1 MTSGNRHYLRGALLT
16 LVLLAPLLLKYGA
29 GAAVAADTPAWG
41 VEQLMQGL
49 GRVPSVKG
57 KFVERKYLAMLTA
70 PLDSSGT
77 LVYTAPGRIEKN
89 TVTPKPERLVL
100 DQDTLTVEYPERG
113 QRRVLAL
120 QNYPAVWAFVESIRS
135 TLAGDLQTLNR
146 FYRASV
152 AGSEEQWRLSL
163 KPVDGKM
170 QSVVQE
176 IRIEGRRDRV
186 RTIEIVEMQGDR
198 SVMTITEDGP

>member
-1 MTSGNRHYLRGALLT
+1 MISGNRPRWRSATAALA
-16 LVLLAPLLLKYGA
+16 LVAA
-29 GAAVAADTPAWG
+29 GAAAGAETPAWDI
-41 VEQLMQGL
+41 EQLMQGL
-49 GRVPSVKG
+49 SKVPAAKG

-77 LVYTAPGRIEKN
+77 LVYTAPGRLEKN
-89 TVTPKPERLVL
+89 TLEPKPERLVL
-100 DQDTLTVEYPERG
+100 DRDKLTLEYPDRA

-120 QNYPAVWAFVESIRS
+120 QNYPVVWAFVESIRS
-135 TLAGDLQTLNR
+135 TLAGDYQTLNR

-163 KPVDGKM
+163 KPVDPKM

-176 IRIEGRRDRV
+176 IRIGGSHNRL
-186 RTIEIVEMQGDR
+186 RTIEILETQGDR
-198 SVMTITEDGP
+198 SVMTITEDGS

>member
-1 MTSGNRHYLRGALLT
+1 MISGNRHCLRGAFLA
-16 LVLLAPLLLKYGA
+16 LVLLAG
-29 GAAVAADTPAWG
+29 GAAAADPAAWG

-49 GRVPSVKG
+49 SRAPSTKG

-77 LVYTAPGRIEKN
+77 LVYTAPGRLEKN
-89 TVTPKPERLVL
+89 TLTPKLERLVL
-100 DQDTLTVEYPERG
+100 DQDNLTLEYPDRG

-120 QNYPAVWAFVESIRS
+120 QNYPVVWAFVESIRS

-186 RTIEIVEMQGDR
+186 RTIEIIEMQGDR
-198 SVMTITEDGP
+198 SVMTITEDSP

>member
-1 MTSGNRHYLRGALLT
+1 MISGNRHCLRGALLA
-16 LVLLAPLLLKYGA
+16 LVLLAGGP
-29 GAAVAADTPAWG
+29 GAAAAADPPAWG
-41 VEQLMQGL
+41 VEQLMHGL
-49 GRVPSVKG
+49 SRAPSTKG

-70 PLDSSGT
+70 PLDSAGT
-77 LVYTAPGRIEKN
+77 LVYTAPGRLEKN
-89 TVTPKPERLVL
+89 TLTPKPERLVL
-100 DQDTLTVEYPERG
+100 DQDNLTLEYPDRG

-120 QNYPAVWAFVESIRS
+120 QNYPVVWAFVESIRS

-152 AGSEEQWRLSL
+152 TGSEEQWRLSL

-176 IRIEGRRDRV
+176 IRIDGRRDRV
-186 RTIEIVEMQGDR
+186 RTIEIIETQGDR